1 MAAVGAFAQDGFV
14 LAEFAEDLGAFSA
27 ELVGVGFELGDES
40 VEGAEAVLGALPLR
54 GRKALEQVW
63 IPAAFL
69 DQQRHGVLVGGEEF
83 QQWFNAQLKG

>member
-40 VEGAEAVLGALPLR
+40 VEGVKAVFGAIPLR
-54 GRKALEQVW
+54 GRETLEQVG
-63 IPAAFL
+63 IAAALL
-69 DQQRHGVLVGGEEF
+69 DEEGHGVLVG
-83 QQWFNAQLKG
+83 